1 MKVLYLLRHAK
12 SNWDDPDIDDFDRVL
27 NNRGEKAAP
36 LMGEQIRRRE
46 VRPDL
51 ILCSPA
57 KRAEQ
62 TATLA
67 LESAEIESEPLF
79 DERIY
84 LASASTLLS
93 ILSERAEKV
102 DSVMLIG
109 HNPGMANLLEML
121 TGKYDEFPTAALA
134 RIKLDIKKWKELR
147 RGCGTLDWILR
158 PKELS

>member
-1 MKVLYLLRHAK
+1 MKVLYLFRHAK
-12 SNWDDPDIDDFDRVL
+12 SNWDDPDVDDFDRTL

-36 LMGEQIRRRE
+36 LMGEAIKDRDIQ
-46 VRPDL
+46 PDL

-57 KRAEQ
+57 RRAEQ

-67 LESAEIESEPLF
+67 LESAEIETEPIF

-84 LASASTLLS
+84 LASASMLLS
-93 ILSERAEKV
+93 ILSERAEKIE
-102 DSVMLIG
+102 SVLLIG
-109 HNPGMANLLEML
+109 HNPGISNLLEML

-134 RIKLDIKKWKELR
+134 RINLDIKKWRELR

-158 PKELS
+158 SKELS

>member
-12 SNWDDPDIDDFDRVL
+12 SNWDDPDVDDFDRVL

-36 LMGEQIRRRE
+36 LMGEQIRRRD

-62 TATLA
+62 TAALA
-67 LESAEIESEPLF
+67 LESAEIETEPLF

-109 HNPGMANLLEML
+109 HNPG
-121 TGKYDEFPTAALA
+121 
-134 RIKLDIKKWKELR
+134 
-147 RGCGTLDWILR
+147 
-158 PKELS
+158 